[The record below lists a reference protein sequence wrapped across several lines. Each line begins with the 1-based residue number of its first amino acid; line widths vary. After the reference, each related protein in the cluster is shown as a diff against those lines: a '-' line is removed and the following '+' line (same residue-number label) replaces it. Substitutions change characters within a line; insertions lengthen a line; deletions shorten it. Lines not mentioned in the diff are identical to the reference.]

1 MQIATSENKVI
12 KLDGIGA
19 YFSVGQDDKKMGVF
33 SKALI
38 NLTIICFNEQ
48 LLSKIKEVLPMFF
61 AVHNF
66 GFRQN
71 KGFGSFL
78 VVEFGEKNQL
88 FKREELVRKYVQK
101 VNQNDNLQ
109 MRLYKLECKK
119 KMKVDFELV
128 LKIINNFHKYI
139 KSKLLFNYVKLKDN
153 KIINEKE
160 IMNALVNQKLIS
172 KGKYIRGV
180 LGFANHY
187 TFNKKKIKFNL
198 TAGEIKRFP
207 SPLYFLP
214 VYDMEY
220 DKVKCLILV
229 PSKLLKRL
237 YDINPTIEIKPE
249 INDEKARKI
258 PTIELPRDVFDLYEF
273 FQYLITASVKD
284 DNLYNLHRINEK
296 DGVEANG

>member
-160 IMNALVNQKLIS
+160 IMNALVTQTSHI
-172 KGKYIRGV
+172 
-180 LGFANHY
+180 
-187 TFNKKKIKFNL
+187 NKSL
-198 TAGEIKRFP
+198 
-207 SPLYFLP
+207 
-214 VYDMEY
+214 
-220 DKVKCLILV
+220 
-229 PSKLLKRL
+229 
-237 YDINPTIEIKPE
+237 
-249 INDEKARKI
+249 
-258 PTIELPRDVFDLYEF
+258 
-273 FQYLITASVKD
+273 
-284 DNLYNLHRINEK
+284 
-296 DGVEANG
+296 